1 MNQCYA
7 EVHKG
12 FPDWA
17 LFELEDK
24 FLNKIKTSFNLKALF
39 EFQRVFEKKI
49 AKIFVLVSNL
59 EIFHSIQLKSA

>member
-24 FLNKIKTSFNLKALF
+24 FLHKMRTSFNLKVFF
-39 EFQRVFEKKI
+39 EFLRVFEKKI
-49 AKIFVLVSNL
+49 AKIFVLVSNP
-59 EIFHSIQLKSA
+59 EILFN

>member
-1 MNQCYA
+1 MRNFIK
-7 EVHKG
+7 VFLIG
-12 FPDWA
+12 L

-49 AKIFVLVSNL
+49 AKIFVLVTNL
-59 EIFHSIQLKSA
+59 EIFHSIQLKSV

>member
-12 FPDWA
+12 FPDWD
-17 LFELEDK
+17 LFKLEDT
-24 FLNKIKTSFNLKALF
+24 FLNKMRTSFNLKVFF

-49 AKIFVLVSNL
+49 AKIFVLVSNP